1 MSDQLYKR
9 LLILIVVLGL
19 LLCIGYTAFTVHEY
33 LNCSIIAFIAN
44 EWWPK

>member
-1 MSDQLYKR
+1 MPDKLYIR
-9 LLILIVVLGL
+9 LLVLITVIGL
-19 LLCIGYTAFTVHEY
+19 LLCIGYTVYTVEEY